1 MNVVR
6 KCLITEIFLHSGD
19 MYCTPFCQFLKF
31 GKVDRCTVKCYYL
44 VVAIITRAGM
54 NESLEAT
61 EENCTSQETPSL
73 ACITGSTLILPFF
86 FPVLGCLSTPLKI
99 ALENS
104 EMVEESMILSSF
116 IHFLVPLRRLS
127 EEITTFGY

>member
-61 EENCTSQETPSL
+61 VENCTSQETPSL

-86 FPVLGCLSTPLKI
+86 SRSWDASIPLKI

-116 IHFLVPLRRLS
+116 IHFSVPLRRLS